1 MDFKKL
7 GEVATVEE
15 ILDTDTVLVA
25 RDGQI
30 YRADKSKV
38 GGGAGGYLLEP
49 ADEEIVAMDT
59 GEQHSQF
66 YITSKIDDV
75 LKGVK
80 SGAPLAVKMDGTH
93 ISNDIAGTSLYTAIS
108 FFASGGSL
116 ETDMPGAVLY
126 IGGLN
131 LLAGGFSIFVFT
143 NGGPVPDTS
152 STSTASVNAASA
164 MASKLH
170 DKPVVTEAADG
181 VD

>member
-49 ADEEIVAMDT
+49 ADAEIVATDT
-59 GEQHSQF
+59 AEEHSQF

-80 SGAPLAVKMDGTH
+80 AGAPLTVKMDGKH
-93 ISNDIAGTSLYTAIS
+93 ISNTYAGTSIYIAIS
-108 FFASGGSL
+108 SFASGGSL
-116 ETDMPGAVLY
+116 ETDMPGVVLY
-126 IGGLN
+126 SGGFN
-131 LLAGGFSIFVFT
+131 LLSGDFALFAFT
-143 NGGPVPDTS
+143 NGGPVPGAS
-152 STSTASVNAASA
+152 STSTTSVNAISA
-164 MASKLH
+164 LASKLH
-170 DKPVVTEAADG
+170 DKPVVEVANG

>member
-59 GEQHSQF
+59 DEVHSQF
-66 YITSKIDDV
+66 CITSKIDDV
-75 LKGVK
+75 LKGMEA
-80 SGAPLAVKMDGTH
+80 GAPLTVKMDGKH
-93 ISNDIAGTSLYTAIS
+93 ISDDYAGTCFYTAIS
-108 FFASGGSL
+108 FFLSGGLL
-116 ETDMPGAVLY
+116 ETEMPGCVLY
-126 IGGLN
+126 GGGLN
-131 LLAGGFSIFVFT
+131 LLVGDVLQLFFT

-152 STSTASVNAASA
+152 STSAASVNAIAA

-170 DKPVVTEAADG
+170 NKPVVEAANG

>member
-15 ILDTDTVLVA
+15 ILDTDTVLVE

-49 ADEEIVAMDT
+49 ADDEVVTVSGSND
-59 GEQHSQF
+59 GGQLL
-66 YITSKIDDV
+66 ITTKIDD
-75 LKGVK
+75 
-80 SGAPLAVKMDGTH
+80 M
-93 ISNDIAGTSLYTAIS
+93 
-108 FFASGGSL
+108 
-116 ETDMPGAVLY
+116 
-126 IGGLN
+126 
-131 LLAGGFSIFVFT
+131 LLALEAGSPVSIRVDGKVLLGIEGATVTLIPGVLMTGALVEEEGLALTAYSPFISGLITIGFT
-143 NGGPVPDTS
+143 NGGPVPSTS
-152 STSTASVNAASA
+152 STSTASVNAISA

-181 VD
+181 MD

>member
-49 ADEEIVAMDT
+49 ADAEIVAMDT
-59 GEQHSQF
+59 EEEHSQF
-66 YITSKIDDV
+66 CITSKIDDV

-80 SGAPLAVKMDGTH
+80 AGAPLTVKMDGKHNSTLQAERRVLSQRKSLSSEKP
-93 ISNDIAGTSLYTAIS
+93 IRSCGTGPNTNAQHS
-108 FFASGGSL
+108 
-116 ETDMPGAVLY
+116 P
-126 IGGLN
+126 
-131 LLAGGFSIFVFT
+131 SICWERT
-143 NGGPVPDTS
+143 
-152 STSTASVNAASA
+152 
-164 MASKLH
+164 
-170 DKPVVTEAADG
+170 
-181 VD
+181 

>member
-15 ILDTDTVLVA
+15 ILDSDTVLVA

-49 ADEEIVAMDT
+49 ADAEIVAADT
-59 GEQHSQF
+59 EEAHSQF
-66 YITSKIDDV
+66 GITSKIDDV

-80 SGAPLAVKMDGTH
+80 AGAPLTVKMDGKH
-93 ISNDIAGTSLYTAIS
+93 ISNTYAGTSIYTAIS
-108 FFASGGSL
+108 FFASGGVL
-116 ETDMPGAVLY
+116 ETGMPGVVLLG
-126 IGGLN
+126 GGLN
-131 LLAGGFSIFVFT
+131 LFSGNLIQFAFT
-143 NGGPVPDTS
+143 NGGPVPGAD
-152 STSTASVNAASA
+152 STSTTSVNAISA

-170 DKPVVTEAADG
+170 DKPVVEVANG

>member
-7 GEVATVEE
+7 GEVATMEE

-49 ADEEIVAMDT
+49 ADAEIVAMDT
-59 GEQHSQF
+59 AEEHGQF
-66 YITSKIDDV
+66 CITSKIDDV

-80 SGAPLAVKMDGTH
+80 AGAPLTVKMDGKH
-93 ISNDIAGTSLYTAIS
+93 ISNNYAGTSIYIAIS
-108 FFASGGSL
+108 SFASGGSL
-116 ETDMPGAVLY
+116 ETEMPGAVLY
-126 IGGLN
+126 S
-131 LLAGGFSIFVFT
+131 GGFNVLSGDFALFAFT
-143 NGGPVPDTS
+143 NGGPVPGAD
-152 STSTASVNAASA
+152 STSPTSLNTISA

-170 DKPVVTEAADG
+170 DKPVVEVANG

>member
-49 ADEEIVAMDT
+49 ADAEIVAMDT
-59 GEQHSQF
+59 EEEHSQF
-66 YITSKIDDV
+66 CITSKIDDV

-80 SGAPLAVKMDGTH
+80 AGAPLTVKMDGKH
-93 ISNDIAGTSLYTAIS
+93 ISNNYAGASIYIAIS

-116 ETDMPGAVLY
+116 ETEMPGVVLFG
-126 IGGLN
+126 GGLN
-131 LLAGGFSIFVFT
+131 LLAGNLMQFAFT
-143 NGGPVPDTS
+143 NGGPVPGAD
-152 STSTASVNAASA
+152 STSGASVNTVSA
-164 MASKLH
+164 LASKLH
-170 DKPVVTEAADG
+170 DKPVAEVTNG

>member
-1 MDFKKL
+1 MDFLKL

-49 ADEEIVAMDT
+49 ADAEIVAMDKA
-59 GEQHSQF
+59 EQHSQF
-66 YITSKIDDV
+66 CITSKIDDV
-75 LKGVK
+75 LKGVEA
-80 SGAPLAVKMDGTH
+80 GAPLTVKMDGKH
-93 ISNDIAGTSLYTAIS
+93 ISNDIAGASVYTAIS
-108 FFASGGSL
+108 SFASGGSL
-116 ETDMPGAVLY
+116 ETEMPGAVLY
-126 IGGLN
+126 GGGFN
-131 LLAGGFSIFVFT
+131 LLSGGVTMFTFT

-152 STSTASVNAASA
+152 STSTTSVNTVSA

-170 DKPVVTEAADG
+170 DKPVVEVANG

>member
-49 ADEEIVAMDT
+49 ADAEIVAMDT
-59 GEQHSQF
+59 EEQHSQF
-66 YITSKIDDV
+66 CITSKIDDV
-75 LKGVK
+75 LKGVEA
-80 SGAPLAVKMDGTH
+80 GAPVTVKMDGKH
-93 ISNDIAGTSLYTAIS
+93 ISSGYAGTSIYTAIS
-108 FFASGGSL
+108 FFASGGAL
-116 ETDMPGAVLY
+116 ETLVPGAVL
-126 IGGLN
+126 IGGGLS
-131 LLAGGFSIFVFT
+131 LTGSLTQFAFT
-143 NGGPVPDTS
+143 NGGPVPSTS
-152 STSTASVNAASA
+152 STSGASVNAISA
-164 MASKLH
+164 MASKIH
-170 DKPVVTEAADG
+170 DKPVVEVANG

>member
-7 GEVATVEE
+7 GEVATVEK

-49 ADEEIVAMDT
+49 ADAEIVAMDT
-59 GEQHSQF
+59 DAEQHSQF
-66 YITSKIDDV
+66 CITSKIDDV
-75 LKGVK
+75 LKGMEAGV
-80 SGAPLAVKMDGTH
+80 PLTVKMDGNH
-93 ISNDIAGTSLYTAIS
+93 ISNDSAGTSVYIAIS
-108 FFASGGSL
+108 SFASGGFL
-116 ETDMPGAVLY
+116 ETDMPGAVLA
-126 IGGLN
+126 GAGLN
-131 LLAGGFSIFVFT
+131 LFTESFMMFVFT
-143 NGGPVPDTS
+143 NGGPVPGTS
-152 STSTASVNAASA
+152 STSAASVNAISA

-170 DKPVVTEAADG
+170 DKPVVEVANG

>member
-38 GGGAGGYLLEP
+38 GGGTGGYLLEP
-49 ADEEIVAMDT
+49 ADDEIVKDSDSS
-59 GEQHSQF
+59 GVF
-66 YITSKIDDV
+66 YITSQINDM
-75 LKGVK
+75 LKAIEA
-80 SGAPLAVKMDGTH
+80 GATVTIKMDGKH
-93 ISNDIAGTSLYTAIS
+93 FEESMAGAVLHTCLIVA
-108 FFASGGSL
+108 ASGGPL
-116 ETDMPGAVLY
+116 ETQFPGIALMGVAF
-126 IGGLN
+126 
-131 LLAGGFSIFVFT
+131 AGGDFGQIFFT
-143 NGGPVPDTS
+143 NGGPVPSTS
-152 STSTASVNAASA
+152 STSTTSMNTISA
-164 MASKLH
+164 MESKLH

>member
-49 ADEEIVAMDT
+49 ADDEIVAKS
-59 GEQHSQF
+59 GENGTY
-66 YITSKIDDV
+66 YITTKIDDM
-75 LKGVK
+75 LKAIEA
-80 SGAPLAVKMDGTH
+80 GATVTIKMDGKH
-93 ISNDIAGTSLYTAIS
+93 IDDSMAGAT
-108 FFASGGSL
+108 
-116 ETDMPGAVLY
+116 VY
-126 IGGLN
+126 ICL
-131 LLAGGFSIFVFT
+131 LLAAGGGTIGTELPGVALMGFVLMGGDLGPIYFT
-143 NGGPVPDTS
+143 NGGPVPSTS
-152 STSTASVNAASA
+152 STSTTSVNTISA
-164 MASKLH
+164 KSKLH

-181 VD
+181 VG

>member
-49 ADEEIVAMDT
+49 ADDEITKASDSSN
-59 GEQHSQF
+59 EY
-66 YITSKIDDV
+66 YITSQINDM
-75 LKGVK
+75 LKAIEA
-80 SGAPLAVKMDGTH
+80 GATVTIKMDGKH
-93 ISNDIAGTSLYTAIS
+93 IDDGMAGATMYVSLMFAANGGAI
-108 FFASGGSL
+108 GTEL
-116 ETDMPGAVLY
+116 PGVALVGYAVMGA
-126 IGGLN
+126 IV
-131 LLAGGFSIFVFT
+131 SIYFT
-143 NGGPVPDTS
+143 NGGPVPSTS
-152 STSTASVNAASA
+152 STSTTYA

>member
-30 YRADKSKV
+30 YRADKNKV

-49 ADEEIVAMDT
+49 ADDEIVATDT
-59 GEQHSQF
+59 AEKHSQF
-66 YITSKIDDV
+66 CITSKIDDV

-80 SGAPLAVKMDGTH
+80 AGAPLTVKMDGKH
-93 ISNDIAGTSLYTAIS
+93 ISNTYAGTSIYTAIC
-108 FFASGGSL
+108 FFASGGVL
-116 ETDMPGAVLY
+116 ETGMPGVVLY
-126 IGGLN
+126 S
-131 LLAGGFSIFVFT
+131 GGFNVFSGDFALFIFT
-143 NGGPVPDTS
+143 NGGPVPGAS
-152 STSTASVNAASA
+152 STSTASVNAVSA

-170 DKPVVTEAADG
+170 DKPVVEVANG

>member
-1 MDFKKL
+1 MDFLKL
-7 GEVATVEE
+7 GEVATVDE

-38 GGGAGGYLLEP
+38 GGGAGGFLLEP

-59 GEQHSQF
+59 AEEHSQF
-66 YITSKIDDV
+66 CITSKIDDV

-80 SGAPLAVKMDGTH
+80 AGAPLTVKMDGKH
-93 ISNDIAGTSLYTAIS
+93 ASNDIAGTSIYIAI
-108 FFASGGSL
+108 FCFASGGFL
-116 ETDMPGAVLY
+116 ETEMPGAVLY
-126 IGGLN
+126 GCGFN
-131 LLAGGFSIFVFT
+131 LLSGGFTMFTFT

-152 STSTASVNAASA
+152 STSGASVNAVSA
-164 MASKLH
+164 MASNLH

-181 VD
+181 MG

>member
-7 GEVATVEE
+7 GEVETVEE

-49 ADEEIVAMDT
+49 ADAEIVATDT
-59 GEQHSQF
+59 AEEHSQF
-66 YITSKIDDV
+66 CITSKIDDI

-80 SGAPLAVKMDGTH
+80 AGAPLTVKMDGKH
-93 ISNDIAGTSLYTAIS
+93 ISNTYAGTSIYTAIS
-108 FFASGGSL
+108 FFASGGIV
-116 ETDMPGAVLY
+116 ETGMPGVVLY
-126 IGGLN
+126 S
-131 LLAGGFSIFVFT
+131 GGFNVFSGDFALFIFT
-143 NGGPVPDTS
+143 NGGPVPGA
-152 STSTASVNAASA
+152 STSTASVNAISA

-170 DKPVVTEAADG
+170 DKPVVEVANG

>member
-1 MDFKKL
+1 MDFVKL
-7 GEVATVEE
+7 GEVETVEE

-49 ADEEIVAMDT
+49 ADAEIVAMDT
-59 GEQHSQF
+59 AEEHSQF
-66 YITSKIDDV
+66 CITSKIDDV

-80 SGAPLAVKMDGTH
+80 AGAPLTVKMAGKH
-93 ISNDIAGTSLYTAIS
+93 ISNTYAGVSVYIAIS
-108 FFASGGSL
+108 SFASGGSL
-116 ETDMPGAVLY
+116 ETDMPGVVLY
-126 IGGLN
+126 SSGLN
-131 LLAGGFSIFVFT
+131 VISGDFVLFAFT
-143 NGGPVPDTS
+143 NGGPVPGAS
-152 STSTASVNAASA
+152 STSTTSVNAVSA

-170 DKPVVTEAADG
+170 DKPVVEVANG

>member
-49 ADEEIVAMDT
+49 ADDEIVT
-59 GEQHSQF
+59 KSGEDGTY
-66 YITSKIDDV
+66 YITTKIDDM
-75 LKGVK
+75 LKAIEA
-80 SGAPLAVKMDGTH
+80 GATVTIKMDGKH
-93 ISNDIAGTSLYTAIS
+93 FEESMAGAVLHTCLIVA
-108 FFASGGSL
+108 ASGGPL
-116 ETDMPGAVLY
+116 ETQFPGIALMGY
-126 IGGLN
+126 AF
-131 LLAGGFSIFVFT
+131 AGGDFGAFYFT
-143 NGGPVPDTS
+143 NGGPVPSTS
-152 STSTASVNAASA
+152 STSTTSVDTISS
-164 MASKLH
+164 MESKLH

-181 VD
+181 VG

>member
-66 YITSKIDDV
+66 YITSKIDDM
-75 LKGVK
+75 LKAIEA
-80 SGAPLAVKMDGTH
+80 GATVTIKIDGKHVIDGMEGATVY
-93 ISNDIAGTSLYTAIS
+93 TSLVFAANGGPMEAELPGVALMGYAMMGD
-108 FFASGGSL
+108 FASI
-116 ETDMPGAVLY
+116 Y
-126 IGGLN
+126 
-131 LLAGGFSIFVFT
+131 FT

-152 STSTASVNAASA
+152 STSTASVNPISA

-181 VD
+181 MG

>member
-49 ADEEIVAMDT
+49 ADDEVVADSSSDD
-59 GEQHSQF
+59 GGQF
-66 YITSKIDDV
+66 FITTKIDDMLLALEAGSPVSIRVDGKV
-75 LKGVK
+75 LLGVE
-80 SGAPLAVKMDGTH
+80 GATVTLIPGILMTGAVVEGEGLA
-93 ISNDIAGTSLYTAIS
+93 LTAIS
-108 FFASGGSL
+108 TFISGVV
-116 ETDMPGAVLY
+116 M
-126 IGGLN
+126 IG
-131 LLAGGFSIFVFT
+131 FT
-143 NGGPVPDTS
+143 NGGPVPSTS
-152 STSTASVNAASA
+152 STSAASVNAVSA

>member
-49 ADEEIVAMDT
+49 ADAEIVAMDKA
-59 GEQHSQF
+59 EEHSQF

-80 SGAPLAVKMDGTH
+80 AGAPLTVKMDGKH
-93 ISNDIAGTSLYTAIS
+93 ISDDLAGMSIYIAIS
-108 FFASGGSL
+108 SFASGGSL
-116 ETDMPGAVLY
+116 ETGMPGVVLY
-126 IGGLN
+126 SGGFN
-131 LLAGGFSIFVFT
+131 LLSGDFALFAFT
-143 NGGPVPDTS
+143 NGGPVPSTS
-152 STSTASVNAASA
+152 STSTTSVNAASA
-164 MASKLH
+164 LASKLH
-170 DKPVVTEAADG
+170 DKPVVEVANG

>member
-49 ADEEIVAMDT
+49 ADEEVVTDSGSDD
-59 GEQHSQF
+59 GELF
-66 YITSKIDDV
+66 ITTKIDDMLLALEAGSPVSIRVDGKV
-75 LKGVK
+75 LGIEGATVTLIPGVLMT
-80 SGAPLAVKMDGTH
+80 GAPLEEEGLALM
-93 ISNDIAGTSLYTAIS
+93 AMS
-108 FFASGGSL
+108 FFMAG
-116 ETDMPGAVLY
+116 MVI
-126 IGGLN
+126 IG
-131 LLAGGFSIFVFT
+131 FT
-143 NGGPVPDTS
+143 NGGPVPSTS
-152 STSTASVNAASA
+152 SASTASVNTVSA

>member
-49 ADEEIVAMDT
+49 ADAEIVAMDT
-59 GEQHSQF
+59 EEEHSQF
-66 YITSKIDDV
+66 CITSKIDDV

-80 SGAPLAVKMDGTH
+80 AGVSLTVKMDGKH
-93 ISNDIAGTSLYTAIS
+93 ISNNYAGTSIYIAIS
-108 FFASGGSL
+108 FFASGGAL
-116 ETDMPGAVLY
+116 ETEMPGVVLFG
-126 IGGLN
+126 GGLN
-131 LLAGGFSIFVFT
+131 LLAGNLMQFAFT

-152 STSTASVNAASA
+152 STSGASVNAVSA
-164 MASKLH
+164 MSSKLH

-181 VD
+181 MG

>member
-49 ADEEIVAMDT
+49 ADAEIVAMDT
-59 GEQHSQF
+59 AEEHSQF
-66 YITSKIDDV
+66 CITSKIDDV

-80 SGAPLAVKMDGTH
+80 AGAHLTVKMDGKH
-93 ISNDIAGTSLYTAIS
+93 ISNTYAGTSIYTAIS
-108 FFASGGSL
+108 FFASGGAL
-116 ETDMPGAVLY
+116 ETEMPGVVLY
-126 IGGLN
+126 S
-131 LLAGGFSIFVFT
+131 GGFNVLSGDLALFIFT
-143 NGGPVPDTS
+143 NGGPVPGTS
-152 STSTASVNAASA
+152 STSGASVNAVSA

-170 DKPVVTEAADG
+170 DKPVVEAADG
-181 VD
+181 MG

>member
-30 YRADKSKV
+30 YRADKNKV

-49 ADEEIVAMDT
+49 ADEEITKASDS
-59 GEQHSQF
+59 GGAIF
-66 YITSKIDDV
+66 ITSQINDM
-75 LKGVK
+75 LKAIEA
-80 SGAPLAVKMDGTH
+80 GATVTIKMDGKH
-93 ISNDIAGTSLYTAIS
+93 FEESMAGVVVRTSLIA
-108 FFASGGSL
+108 ALSGGSI
-116 ETDMPGAVLY
+116 ETQLPGIALMGFA
-126 IGGLN
+126 ILGGDV
-131 LLAGGFSIFVFT
+131 GQIFFT
-143 NGGPVPDTS
+143 NGGPVPSAS
-152 STSTASVNAASA
+152 STSTTSVNAISA

-170 DKPVVTEAADG
+170 DKPVVEVANG

>member
-1 MDFKKL
+1 MDFLKL

-49 ADEEIVAMDT
+49 ADAEIVAMDT
-59 GEQHSQF
+59 AEEHSQF
-66 YITSKIDDV
+66 FITSKIDDI

-80 SGAPLAVKMDGTH
+80 AGAPLTVKMDGKH
-93 ISNDIAGTSLYTAIS
+93 ISNDYAGASIYIAIS
-108 FFASGGSL
+108 SFASGGAL
-116 ETDMPGAVLY
+116 ETEMPGVALY
-126 IGGLN
+126 S
-131 LLAGGFSIFVFT
+131 GGFNVFSGDFALFIFT
-143 NGGPVPDTS
+143 NGGPVPSTS
-152 STSTASVNAASA
+152 STSTASVNAISA

-170 DKPVVTEAADG
+170 DKPVVTEAANG
-181 VD
+181 VG

>member
-1 MDFKKL
+1 MDFLKL

-49 ADEEIVAMDT
+49 ADGEIVATDT
-59 GEQHSQF
+59 AEEHSQF
-66 YITSKIDDV
+66 CITSKIDDV

-80 SGAPLAVKMDGTH
+80 AGAPLTVKMDGKH
-93 ISNDIAGTSLYTAIS
+93 SSNDLAGTSIYIAIF
-108 FFASGGSL
+108 FFASGGFL
-116 ETDMPGAVLY
+116 ETEMPGAVLY
-126 IGGLN
+126 GGGFN
-131 LLAGGFSIFVFT
+131 LLSGGVTMFTFT
-143 NGGPVPDTS
+143 NGGPVPSTS
-152 STSTASVNAASA
+152 SASTASVNAISS

-170 DKPVVTEAADG
+170 DKPVVEVANG

>member
-15 ILDTDTVLVA
+15 ILDTDTVLVT

-49 ADEEIVAMDT
+49 ADDEVVTDIGSND
-59 GEQHSQF
+59 GGQF

-80 SGAPLAVKMDGTH
+80 AGAPLTVKMDGKH
-93 ISNDIAGTSLYTAIS
+93 ISDVYAGTSTYTAIS
-108 FFASGGSL
+108 FFASGGLL
-116 ETDMPGAVLY
+116 ETEMPGAVLY
-126 IGGLN
+126 GCGFN
-131 LLAGGFSIFVFT
+131 LLAGDFIIFVFT
-143 NGGPVPDTS
+143 NGGPGPDTS
-152 STSTASVNAASA
+152 STSTTSVNAVSA

-170 DKPVVTEAADG
+170 NKPVVTEASDG

>member
-1 MDFKKL
+1 MDFRKL

-49 ADEEIVAMDT
+49 ADEEIVKDSDSS
-59 GEQHSQF
+59 GVF
-66 YITSKIDDV
+66 YITSKIDDM
-75 LKGVK
+75 LKAIEA
-80 SGAPLAVKMDGTH
+80 GATVTIKMDGKH
-93 ISNDIAGTSLYTAIS
+93 
-108 FFASGGSL
+108 FAESM
-116 ETDMPGAVLY
+116 EGAVLHTCL
-126 IGGLN
+126 IAAASGEPIETQLPGFTLMGFAF
-131 LLAGGFSIFVFT
+131 AGGDFGQFFFT
-143 NGGPVPDTS
+143 NGGPVPGAD
-152 STSTASVNAASA
+152 STSTTSVNAISA

-181 VD
+181 MG

>member
-49 ADEEIVAMDT
+49 ADAEIVAMDT
-59 GEQHSQF
+59 AEEHSQF
-66 YITSKIDDV
+66 WITSKIDDV

-80 SGAPLAVKMDGTH
+80 SGAPLTVKMDGKH
-93 ISNDIAGTSLYTAIS
+93 ISNNYAGTSIYIAIS
-108 FFASGGSL
+108 SFALGGALETEIPGGVLYSGGF
-116 ETDMPGAVLY
+116 
-126 IGGLN
+126 N
-131 LLAGGFSIFVFT
+131 LLLGAFAMFIFT

-152 STSTASVNAASA
+152 STSTASVNAISA
-164 MASKLH
+164 MANKLQ